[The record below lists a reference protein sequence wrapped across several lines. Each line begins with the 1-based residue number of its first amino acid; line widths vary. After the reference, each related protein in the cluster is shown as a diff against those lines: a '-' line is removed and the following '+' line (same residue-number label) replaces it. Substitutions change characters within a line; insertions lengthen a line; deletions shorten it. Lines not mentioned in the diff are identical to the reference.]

1 MHSQIPRSFG
11 AEERKKVE
19 LLKWREGREICRLPP
34 SRIRSLPLS
43 VWENGVWGI
52 GVIDTLPAATAIQTA
67 YPSHACLIERAETQK
82 MCLWHSGRCEC

>member
-1 MHSQIPRSFG
+1 M
-11 AEERKKVE
+11 A
-19 LLKWREGREICRLPP
+19 GREMCRSPVESVL
-34 SRIRSLPLS
+34 SHS

-82 MCLWHSGRCEC
+82 MCLHA

>member
-52 GVIDTLPAATAIQTA
+52 GVIDTLHCCTAIQTA
-67 YPSHACLIERAETQK
+67 YRPPHARLIERK
-82 MCLWHSGRCEC
+82 S